1 MKIYTKTGDDGTT
14 SLYGGRRV
22 NKDEL
27 RIEAYGTVDELN
39 SFVGLCASA
48 LLDTDVLDVILEIQ
62 NRLFT
67 IGSSL
72 ANDPQK
78 ELTIPDILESDVQLL
93 ENTIDN
99 LNKDLLPLKNF
110 ILPGGNKAVSYAHI
124 CRTVTRRAERR
135 IVSLADQ
142 EKVEPI
148 VIKYLNRLS
157 DFFFVLA
164 RAIAHD
170 QGSAEIIWVPRS

>member
-48 LLDTDVLDVILEIQ
+48 LLDTDVLEVIMEIQ

-67 IGSSL
+67 IGSTL
-72 ANDPQK
+72 ANDPHK
-78 ELTIPDILESDVQLL
+78 ELTTPDIFESDIQLL

-99 LNKDLLPLKNF
+99 LNKDLPPLKNF

-164 RAIAHD
+164 RAIAND
-170 QGSAEIIWVPRS
+170 QGSAEIIWAPRS

>member
-1 MKIYTKTGDDGTT
+1 MKIYTKTGDTGTT

-22 NKDEL
+22 SKDEL

-39 SFVGLCASA
+39 SFIGLCASS
-48 LLDTDVLDVILEIQ
+48 LLDTDVLEVIMEIQ

-78 ELTIPDILESDVQLL
+78 TLDFPDILESDIQLL

-99 LNKDLLPLKNF
+99 LNKDLTPLTNF

-124 CRTVTRRAERR
+124 CRTVARRTERR
-135 IVSLADQ
+135 VVSLADQ
-142 EKVEPI
+142 EKVDPI
-148 VIKYLNRLS
+148 IVKYLNRLS

-170 QGSAEIIWVPRS
+170 QGSAEIIWLPR